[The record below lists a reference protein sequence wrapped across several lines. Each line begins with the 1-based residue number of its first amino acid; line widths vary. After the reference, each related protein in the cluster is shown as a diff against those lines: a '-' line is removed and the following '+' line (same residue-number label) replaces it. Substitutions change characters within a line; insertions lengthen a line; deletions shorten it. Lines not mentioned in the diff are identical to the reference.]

1 VDPQPPVPVVVS
13 CASPTHGDRS
23 ATPTSALAAAM
34 AARYAVPTAP
44 GVLDSGAGSNATDCV
59 GGGGSAGM
67 RFRRAIYRV
76 LIALSF
82 KSFRRRNETKRR
94 RERSDCSDNTSDCSQ
109 RSDCSEARFLP
120 AAALMPVDD
129 DTLAP
134 ADDLLYVTA
143 VRHPPF

>member
-1 VDPQPPVPVVVS
+1 MPVVVS
-13 CASPTHGDRS
+13 CASPTHGNRS

-59 GGGGSAGM
+59 GSGGSAGM

-94 RERSDCSDNTSDCSQ
+94 RERSDCS
-109 RSDCSEARFLP
+109 EARFLP
-120 AAALMPVDD
+120 AAALTPVDD

-143 VRHPPF
+143 VRHPPFQKKIESNLSISREK